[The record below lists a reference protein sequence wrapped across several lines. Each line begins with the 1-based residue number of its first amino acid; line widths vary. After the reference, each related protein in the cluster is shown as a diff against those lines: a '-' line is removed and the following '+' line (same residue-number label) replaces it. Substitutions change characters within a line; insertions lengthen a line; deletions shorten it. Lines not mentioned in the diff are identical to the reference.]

1 MAPQVTID
9 FNELPVTIVVKH
21 EKLTAKRSAQMVF
34 TIGPRSIL
42 TEFPLPNSI
51 EPLRGLERASRPAPM
66 TDKPLTKK
74 AVKNLKRNK
83 CRSDKRRAKSGAPKL
98 AHSPSLEMAKTTLRK
113 SSQQRSSSVA
123 RRSMALPVS
132 VIPEPRLGRVPT
144 RKGTLIRET
153 SANRATTHQG
163 KLGFLT

>member
-66 TDKPLTKK
+66 TDKLLTKK
-74 AVKNLKRNK
+74 AVKNLNCNKR
-83 CRSDKRRAKSGAPKL
+83 RSDKRRAKSSAPKL
-98 AHSPSLEMAKTTLRK
+98 APSPALEMAKTNLRK
-113 SSQQRSSSVA
+113 GSQQRSSFVVCCL
-123 RRSMALPVS
+123 MVLPVS
-132 VIPEPRLGRVPT
+132 VIPAPRLRRVPIK
-144 RKGTLIRET
+144 KGTLTRET
-153 SANRATTHQG
+153 SAN
-163 KLGFLT
+163 